1 MNAPETGQKPGETVL
16 PGWTRRRHS
25 MSDQEKTLVG
35 TDEGRGQGFE
45 GWWEDRSIPE
55 KIVAVI
61 GFMILGIGLLSLFG
75 LVVMALWNWLMPEIF
90 GLKALTYWQAWGM
103 LVLSCILFGRI
114 GGSGSSGK
122 SDRKRK
128 RQLRG
133 YMREARSASAQSS
146 TGSPTA

>member
-1 MNAPETGQKPGETVL
+1 
-16 PGWTRRRHS
+16 
-25 MSDQEKTLVG
+25 MSEQEKTIGCV
-35 TDEGRGQGFE
+35 DEDRGQGFE

-55 KIVAVI
+55 KIVLVI
-61 GFMILGIGLLSLFG
+61 GFVILGIGLMFLFG

-90 GLKALTYWQAWGM
+90 GLKTLTYWQAWGV
-103 LVLSCILFGRI
+103 LALSCILFGKI

-128 RQLRG
+128 RELRG
-133 YMREARSASAQSS
+133 YMREAQSESEQSS

>member
-1 MNAPETGQKPGETVL
+1 
-16 PGWTRRRHS
+16 
-25 MSDQEKTLVG
+25 MSDQDKAFGGV
-35 TDEGRGQGFE
+35 DEDRGRGFE

-55 KIVAVI
+55 KVVLVI
-61 GFMILGIGLLSLFG
+61 GFVILGIGLMFLFG

-90 GLKALTYWQAWGM
+90 GLKTLTYWQAWGM
-103 LVLSCILFGRI
+103 LALSCILFGKI

-128 RQLRG
+128 RELRG
-133 YMREARSASAQSS
+133 YMREAQSASEQSS

>member
-1 MNAPETGQKPGETVL
+1 
-16 PGWTRRRHS
+16 
-25 MSDQEKTLVG
+25 MSDQEKAIG
-35 TDEGRGQGFE
+35 GMDEDRGRGFE

-55 KIVAVI
+55 KVVLVI
-61 GFMILGIGLLSLFG
+61 GFVILGIGLMFLFG

-90 GLKALTYWQAWGM
+90 GLKTLTYWQAWGV
-103 LVLSCILFGRI
+103 LALSCILFGKI

-128 RQLRG
+128 RELRG
-133 YMREARSASAQSS
+133 YMREAQSASGESS

>member
-1 MNAPETGQKPGETVL
+1 
-16 PGWTRRRHS
+16 
-25 MSDQEKTLVG
+25 MSEQEKAFGGMDV
-35 TDEGRGQGFE
+35 DRGQGFD

-55 KIVAVI
+55 KVVLVI
-61 GFMILGIGLLSLFG
+61 GFVILGIGLMFLFG

-90 GLKALTYWQAWGM
+90 GLKTLTYWQAWGV
-103 LVLSCILFGRI
+103 LALSCILFGKI

-128 RQLRG
+128 RELRG
-133 YMREARSASAQSS
+133 YMREAQSASGESS

>member
-1 MNAPETGQKPGETVL
+1 
-16 PGWTRRRHS
+16 
-25 MSDQEKTLVG
+25 MSDQEKAFG
-35 TDEGRGQGFE
+35 GRSEEHGDGFD

-55 KIVAVI
+55 KVVLVI
-61 GFMILGIGLLSLFG
+61 GFVILGIGLLYLFG

-90 GLKALTYWQAWGM
+90 GLKTLTYWQAWGV
-103 LVLSCILFGRI
+103 LALSCILFGKI

-133 YMREARSASAQSS
+133 YMREAQSASEQSS

>member
-1 MNAPETGQKPGETVL
+1 
-16 PGWTRRRHS
+16 
-25 MSDQEKTLVG
+25 MSDQGNAVAGMAK
-35 TDEGRGQGFE
+35 DRGRGFE

-55 KIVAVI
+55 KFVTVI
-61 GFMILGIGLLSLFG
+61 GFVILGIGLMFLFG

-90 GLKALTYWQAWGM
+90 GLKRLTYWQAWGV
-103 LVLSCILFGRI
+103 LALSCILFGKI

-133 YMREARSASAQSS
+133 YMRDTQCASGQSA